1 MKENYQ
7 FEMYSKAGELA
18 CRNGIKKIY
27 KKIEGSKRIT
37 QYEIECF
44 VVDNVMA
51 SINKKHGE
59 VWDTEPYWHIRNL
72 TNKKLIEVGYGFTI

>member
-1 MKENYQ
+1 MKDNYQ

-18 CRNGIKKIY
+18 CRNGVKKIY
-27 KKIEGSKRIT
+27 KKIEGAKRIT

-44 VVDNVMA
+44 VIDIVMA
-51 SINKKHGE
+51 NIHKKHRE

-72 TNKKLIEVGYGFTI
+72 TNKKLEEIGYGFTI